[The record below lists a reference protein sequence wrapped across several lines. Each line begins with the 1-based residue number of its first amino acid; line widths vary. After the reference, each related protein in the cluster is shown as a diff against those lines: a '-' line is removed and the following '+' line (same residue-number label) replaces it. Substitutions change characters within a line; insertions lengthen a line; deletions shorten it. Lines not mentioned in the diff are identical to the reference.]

1 MDFKL
6 DNVVPWGRSFDE
18 YLKMFNLTETD
29 LKKKI
34 LDCAGGP
41 AGFNASM
48 NCLGNKVISCDPI
61 YQFTA
66 EEINKRIQET
76 APIIVKGLQT
86 NLEKFVWQKIKS
98 PQQLLEVRMAAM
110 NQFLADFHTGKTE
123 KRYLN
128 HQLPNLPFANKNFD
142 LALCSHFLFT
152 YSDQFSFDFH
162 IAAILELCHVAN
174 EVRLFP
180 LLENFTGVDSPYV
193 QEVVNQLK
201 EKGHEVRIEK
211 VDYEFQKK
219 GNQMLKIYSNT
230 I

>member
-18 YLKMFNLTETD
+18 YLRMFNLTKAD

-41 AGFNASM
+41 AGFNAKMSS
-48 NCLGNKVISCDPI
+48 LGNQVISCDPI

-76 APIIVKGLQT
+76 APIIVEGLQT
-86 NLEKFVWQKIKS
+86 SLEKFVWQKIKS

-110 NQFLADFHTGKTE
+110 NQFLADFPTGKSE

-128 HQLPNLPFANKNFD
+128 HQLPSLPFPDNSFD

-152 YSDQFSFDFH
+152 YSEQFSFDFH
-162 IAAILELCHVAN
+162 LAAILELCRVAQ

-180 LLENFTGVDSPYV
+180 LLENFTGIDSPYV
-193 QEVVNQLK
+193 QGVVNQFR
-201 EKGHEVRIEK
+201 EKDYEVRVEK

-219 GNQMLKIYSNT
+219 GNQMLQISK
-230 I
+230 

>member
-18 YLKMFNLTETD
+18 YLRMFNLTKAD

-41 AGFNASM
+41 AGFNAKMSS
-48 NCLGNKVISCDPI
+48 LGNQIISCDPI

-76 APIIVKGLQT
+76 APIIVEGLQT
-86 NLEKFVWQKIKS
+86 SLEKFVWQKIKS

-110 NQFLADFHTGKTE
+110 NQFLADFPTGKRE

-128 HQLPNLPFANKNFD
+128 HQLPSLPFPDNSFD

-162 IAAILELCHVAN
+162 LAAILELCRVAK

-180 LLENFTGVDSPYV
+180 LLENFTGIDSPYV
-193 QEVVNQLK
+193 QGVVNQFR
-201 EKGHEVRIEK
+201 EKDYEVRVEK

-219 GNQMLKIYSNT
+219 GNQMLQISK
-230 I
+230 